1 MCGVICSIRIPVND
15 LCIYVFIQN
24 YCEQDSNTK
33 SGRKSQRSGNSRQRH
48 ENAGRSEPSGDTGET
63 VLTKKVRGF
72 SDSEIRK
79 FVKSYRKF
87 GKTKSR

>member
-1 MCGVICSIRIPVND
+1 MHVHTDGAI
-15 LCIYVFIQN
+15 LQN

-48 ENAGRSEPSGDTGET
+48 DNASRAEPAGEMGET
-63 VLTKKVRGF
+63 VMTKKVRGF